1 MEGTQV
7 AIKSMQELMLEELR
21 EIYSAERLALRA
33 YPRMRKVI
41 RTQSLRDAV
50 ERHVEQTKEQT
61 GRLEQ
66 MFELMDAR
74 TRAKTC
80 RSMQGLLEEAQEH
93 IDADLSPEL
102 LEVMLVSDLQKIEH
116 FEIAAYGS
124 AKAHAQ
130 ALGLQEAAKLLDQ
143 TLNEE
148 KETDTILNQIA
159 TKEVNPQAVGES
171 EEAEEVIDTEEE
183 KPRKRAAPSKSKG
196 TSGGRQPVAASPSKA
211 GPRSRGAKN
220 SSRGTGAQARS

>member
-7 AIKSMQELMLEELR
+7 AIKSMQELMLEEMR

-33 YPRMRKVI
+33 YPRMRKAI
-41 RTQSLRDAV
+41 KTQSLRDAV
-50 ERHVEQTKEQT
+50 ERHVEQTKEQLE
-61 GRLEQ
+61 RLGKV
-66 MFELMDAR
+66 FELMDAR
-74 TRAKTC
+74 SRAKTC
-80 RSMQGLLEEAQEH
+80 RSMQGLIEEAQEH

-148 KETDTILNQIA
+148 KETDAILNQIA
-159 TKEVNPQAVGES
+159 TKEVNPQAVGDT
-171 EEAEEVIDTEEE
+171 EEDEEVIDAEDE
-183 KPRKRAAPSKSKG
+183 KPRKRAAPSRSKRI
-196 TSGGRQPVAASPSKA
+196 SGDRQPVAASSAKA
-211 GPRSRGAKN
+211 GPRSRSAKN
-220 SSRGTGAQARS
+220 NSRGAGAQARS

>member
-7 AIKSMQELMLEELR
+7 EIKSIKELRRGDVR

-33 YPRMRKVI
+33 YPRMRKAI

-50 ERHVEQTKEQT
+50 ERHVEQTKEQI

-74 TRAKTC
+74 SRAKTC
-80 RSMQGLLEEAQEH
+80 RAMQGLIEEAQEH

-148 KETDTILNQIA
+148 KETDTILNKIA
-159 TKEVNPQAVGES
+159 TKEEKPQDVGER
-171 EEAEEVIDTEEE
+171 EEDEEVIDAEDE
-183 KPRKRAAPSKSKG
+183 KP
-196 TSGGRQPVAASPSKA
+196 
-211 GPRSRGAKN
+211 
-220 SSRGTGAQARS
+220 

>member
-1 MEGTQV
+1 M

-74 TRAKTC
+74 TRAK
-80 RSMQGLLEEAQEH
+80 M
-93 IDADLSPEL
+93 
-102 LEVMLVSDLQKIEH
+102 
-116 FEIAAYGS
+116 
-124 AKAHAQ
+124 
-130 ALGLQEAAKLLDQ
+130 
-143 TLNEE
+143 
-148 KETDTILNQIA
+148 
-159 TKEVNPQAVGES
+159 
-171 EEAEEVIDTEEE
+171 
-183 KPRKRAAPSKSKG
+183 KRG
-196 TSGGRQPVAASPSKA
+196 IGGRWASRPH
-211 GPRSRGAKN
+211 GA
-220 SSRGTGAQARS
+220 